1 MLTKPHAGW
10 SDFQLNGTSLYGLSY
25 LDDIAFEWLEQAIH
39 GLETMLPFCVKG
51 FMEPGRF
58 LCVVSYWNCH
68 IICENDERNQLDN
81 EDINTEYSHTSMLEF
96 CKYLYNDIISN
107 IDEWV
112 RFVDYN
118 EVDWDEKR
126 KVLECKLDRLK
137 ELISEKEFTD
147 IIYLYNSNT
156 FFQDNSLSL
165 VLNN

>member
-137 ELISEKEFTD
+137 ELISEKEGHFGTD
-147 IIYLYNSNT
+147 RCFL
-156 FFQDNSLSL
+156 
-165 VLNN
+165 

>member
-68 IICENDERNQLDN
+68 IICENDERNQLYN
-81 EDINTEYSHTSMLEF
+81 EDINTENSHTSMLEF

-137 ELISEKEFTD
+137 ELISEKEGRFGTD
-147 IIYLYNSNT
+147 RCFL
-156 FFQDNSLSL
+156 
-165 VLNN
+165 

>member
-137 ELISEKEFTD
+137 ELISEKEGRFGTD
-147 IIYLYNSNT
+147 RCFL
-156 FFQDNSLSL
+156 
-165 VLNN
+165 

>member
-96 CKYLYNDIISN
+96 CKYLYNDIISH

-137 ELISEKEFTD
+137 ELISEKEGRFGTD
-147 IIYLYNSNT
+147 RCFL
-156 FFQDNSLSL
+156 
-165 VLNN
+165 

>member
-1 MLTKPHAGW
+1 MNETLFIITGW

-137 ELISEKEFTD
+137 ELISEKEGHFGTD
-147 IIYLYNSNT
+147 RCFL
-156 FFQDNSLSL
+156 
-165 VLNN
+165 

>member
-39 GLETMLPFCVKG
+39 GLGTMLPFCVKG

-137 ELISEKEFTD
+137 ELISEKEGRFGTD
-147 IIYLYNSNT
+147 RCFL
-156 FFQDNSLSL
+156 
-165 VLNN
+165 

>member
-10 SDFQLNGTSLYGLSY
+10 SDFQLDGTSLYGLSY

-96 CKYLYNDIISN
+96 CKYLYNDIISH

-137 ELISEKEFTD
+137 ELISEKEGRFGTD
-147 IIYLYNSNT
+147 RCFL
-156 FFQDNSLSL
+156 
-165 VLNN
+165 